1 MLKWLVLSI
10 VLCTTQLVIAQNKYK
25 VGDTLPVFQ
34 AETVDKTVF
43 KFDSVLERPTIIVC
57 WASWNEPSL
66 QLLDEINQQYP
77 FVNPTRRTV
86 FYHNLD
92 VVDFS
97 IDQRP
102 EIHRVTLKR
111 ENWYWATHLITNK
124 SWESE
129 VISTLRITKIPTVF
143 IVDKHRKILV
153 VDPDVKQMRS
163 ILAPFRAPFPL
174 SN

>member
-1 MLKWLVLSI
+1 MKEAALQTLLKQWTGS
-10 VLCTTQLVIAQNKYK
+10 AN
-25 VGDTLPVFQ
+25 
-34 AETVDKTVF
+34 
-43 KFDSVLERPTIIVC
+43 FDSVETSMLE
-57 WASWNEPSL
+57 
-66 QLLDEINQQYP
+66 EINQQYP

-86 FYHNLD
+86 FYHNID

-97 IDQRP
+97 IDQRA
-102 EIHRVTLKR
+102 EIHRITLKR
-111 ENWYWATHLITNK
+111 ENWNWPTHLITDK

-129 VISTLRITKIPTVF
+129 VISTLGITKIPTVF
-143 IVDKHRKILV
+143 IVDKYRKILV